1 MAETI
6 RYQITGTSL
15 GRLLV
20 AVSDSGVCEVALGES
35 DAELLAGCRRRFPHA
50 ELEAADDRTRE
61 LAATVVSAVEEP
73 SSIPEVP
80 LDLRGTEFQRAV
92 WTALRTIP
100 AGSTISYG
108 ELARRVGR
116 PRAVRAVAQ
125 ACGANPV
132 GVIVPCH
139 RVIGADGSLT
149 GYAGGIELKHALLE
163 REGALPERSAL

>member
-1 MAETI
+1 MAPAHTPETI
-6 RYQITGTSL
+6 RYTTAATSL

-20 AVSDSGVCEVALGES
+20 ACSERGVCAISLGDDDASLLADLVARFPDAEIEIAVSAEECPVAAIAAVVDDPLSEVA
-35 DAELLAGCRRRFPHA
+35 DMA
-50 ELEAADDRTRE
+50 
-61 LAATVVSAVEEP
+61 
-73 SSIPEVP
+73 
-80 LDLRGTEFQRAV
+80 LDLRGTPFQVEV
-92 WTALRTIP
+92 WHALEAIP
-100 AGSTISYG
+100 AGETITYG

-149 GYAGGIELKHALLE
+149 GFSSGLARKRALLE
-163 REGALPERSAL
+163 REGAL